1 MEIDII
7 SYTDAQYA
15 ALSAEQLLE
24 VQSAQLKKNRL
35 DLKLEEEKRKEK
47 HRLLSNGVFL
57 SKVWELYCEKL
68 QAEYDAEVENLRD
81 SLLFYLRFSARP
93 DGSDSDDAPYEVN
106 YSYAMDERLAIVREY
121 YDETYTNGAE
131 RFNAFKADTV
141 AVQYLGELYAPLY
154 DYYLEGSKS

>member
-15 ALSAEQLLE
+15 ALSSEQLLE

-35 DLKLEEEKRKEK
+35 DLKLEEEKLKEK

-81 SLLFYLRFSARP
+81 SLLFYLRFSTRP
-93 DGSDSDDAPYEVN
+93 DGVETENSPYVVN
-106 YSYAMDERLAIVREY
+106 YSYAMEERLAIVREY
-121 YDETYTNGAE
+121 YEEHYANGTE

-154 DYYLEGSKS
+154 DYYLQLSKG

>member
-1 MEIDII
+1 MKIDII

-15 ALSAEQLLE
+15 ALTSEQLLE

-35 DLKLEEEKRKEK
+35 DLRLEEEKLKEK

-68 QAEYDAEVENLRD
+68 QAEYEAEVENLRD

-93 DGSDSDDAPYEVN
+93 DGAETEAPYELN
-106 YSYAMDERLAIVREY
+106 YAYSMEERLAIVRAY
-121 YDETYTNGAE
+121 YEKTYTDGAE
-131 RFNAFKADTV
+131 RFEAFKADAV

-154 DYYLEGSKS
+154 DYYLEGSKG